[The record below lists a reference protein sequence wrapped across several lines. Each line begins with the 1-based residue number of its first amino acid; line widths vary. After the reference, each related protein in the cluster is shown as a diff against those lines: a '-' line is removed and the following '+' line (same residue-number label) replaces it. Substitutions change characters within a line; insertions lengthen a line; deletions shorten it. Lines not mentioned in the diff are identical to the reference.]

1 MNLKKEAVNDGFD
14 CVILHDVDMLL
25 ENGQNIYQCQDQ
37 PVQLCPFI
45 DKVRDRRGSVTCI
58 KSANGALITVES
70 WISLIIKIIMV
81 LNSVVWQC

>member
-45 DKVRDRRGSVTCI
+45 DKVRD
-58 KSANGALITVES
+58 
-70 WISLIIKIIMV
+70 
-81 LNSVVWQC
+81 

>member
-45 DKVRDRRGSVTCI
+45 DKVRDRRRSITYDISVSKTRTVHR
-58 KSANGALITVES
+58 GALSTESVES
-70 WISLIIKIIMV
+70 
-81 LNSVVWQC
+81 